1 MSPFVYVLMVL
12 GLLLGAAAGYFYRK
26 KEVETKNRDL
36 HEKGEQLL
44 QEANAKAKEILFEAK
59 NEAFKNLEKFKQ
71 EEEKK
76 REQLEKAEER
86 LVSKEES
93 LDQKNRQADAL
104 RTELETKV
112 ASIKELREEVQRIH
126 DLQAQELQ
134 KIAALSREEAK
145 LLLFKQIE
153 EDYKAEIVSH
163 IQQSEKEL
171 RDQAKERAKFILADA
186 IQKYAA
192 ETATESTATVVN
204 LPSDDLK
211 GRIIGREGRNI
222 NTFEEVTGIDVIVD
236 DTPGSIVISGFDLV
250 RRYIAKVALERLIA
264 DGRIHPARI
273 EETVEK
279 VKEEVNV
286 MIKELGEKAA
296 YEASVAGLH
305 PNLIKLLGRLKFR
318 TSYGQNVLK
327 HSLEV
332 SFLAAN
338 LASEL
343 GADINICRKAG
354 LLHDIGKAIDHE
366 IQGHHAVI
374 GHDISKKFGLP
385 DSVVH
390 AIEAHHGDPEPKTLE
405 AMIVQAAN
413 AMANARP
420 GATRD
425 NLDTYVKRLEEIEN
439 IARSF
444 PGVKKVF
451 AVQAGAE
458 VRIFVT
464 PEEVDDLGAIKL
476 SHEISRKIERDLQ
489 YPGQI
494 KVSVIR
500 ETRAEHF
507 AV

>member
-1 MSPFVYVLMVL
+1 MTSILYAIIALLVGL
-12 GLLLGAAAGYFYRK
+12 GAGYFYRK
-26 KEVETKNRDL
+26 KQVEEKNKDAQS
-36 HEKGEQLL
+36 KAQLL
-44 QEANAKAKEILFEAK
+44 LQQANNKSQEIVFKAKNDALKLLEEAK
-59 NEAFKNLEKFKQ
+59 S

-76 REQLEKAEER
+76 HEQLRQLEER

-93 LDQKNRQADAL
+93 LDKKIQETENGK
-104 RTELETKV
+104 TELENKV
-112 ASIKELREEVQRIH
+112 LSVRQLREEVQKIH

-134 KIAALSREEAK
+134 KISGLSREEAK
-145 LLLFKQIE
+145 ALLLKQVE
-153 EDYKAEIVSH
+153 EDSKEDIVLQIQKA
-163 IQQSEKEL
+163 EKEL
-171 RDQAKERAKFILADA
+171 KDQAKERAKFILADA
-186 IQKYAA
+186 IQRYAA
-192 ETATESTATVVN
+192 ETATESTATIVN

-222 NTFEEVTGIDVIVD
+222 NTFEQATGIDVIVD

-250 RRYIAKVALERLIA
+250 RRYIAKISLEKLII

-279 VKEEVNV
+279 TKEEVNV

-296 YEASVAGLH
+296 FETSVTGLH

-327 HSLEV
+327 HSMEV

-343 GADINICRKAG
+343 GGDINVCRKAG
-354 LLHDIGKAIDHE
+354 LLHDIGKAVDHE
-366 IQGHHAVI
+366 IQGHHAAI
-374 GHDISKKFGLP
+374 GRDIVKKFGLP
-385 DSVVH
+385 ESVVH
-390 AIEAHHGDPEPKTLE
+390 AVGAHHGDPAAKSIE

-413 AMANARP
+413 SIANARP

-425 NLDTYVKRLEEIEN
+425 NLDSYIKRLEELEN
-439 IARSF
+439 VANSF
-444 PGVKKVF
+444 EGVKKSF
-451 AVQAGAE
+451 AVQAGSE

-464 PEEVDDLGAIKL
+464 PDDIDDLGAVKL
-476 SHEISRKIERDLQ
+476 SHEIARKIERDLQ

-494 KVSVIR
+494 KVTVIR
-500 ETRAEHF
+500 ETRAEEF